1 MRTFLALASLAL
13 ATALPLKP
21 ASAQP
26 TGQLVDVRIVD
37 ADSGSVLPIHAHRG
51 RLHVPGDPGRPY
63 TVELVNRTAER
74 LLVVLSIDG
83 VNVVTGETASPSQSG
98 YVLHPHQRSEI
109 RGWRKSLAESAE
121 FYFTALPDSYAAR
134 TGRPFD
140 VGVIGAAVF
149 REVPRRF
156 VPSSPPIARG
166 REGWSKDAPGTDA
179 PLAASPESESGA
191 ADSKSFRSTA
201 PRQDLGTGHGRRQW
215 DPVAETR
222 FERRNARPD
231 EIVSLFYD
239 SRARLVADGVI
250 PRRHPRHLAADPN
263 PFPAGFV
270 PDPWR

>member
-1 MRTFLALASLAL
+1 MRTFLVFASLAL
-13 ATALPLKP
+13 AALPVDQT
-21 ASAQP
+21 AAQP
-26 TGQLVDVRIVD
+26 IGQLVDVRVVD
-37 ADSGSVLPIHAHRG
+37 AHSGSVLPIHPHRG

-149 REVPRRF
+149 REMPRRP
-156 VPSSPPIARG
+156 VPPSPSIARE
-166 REGWSKDAPGTDA
+166 REGWSKDGPGAAA
-179 PLAASPESESGA
+179 PLAAAPESQSGA
-191 ADSKSFRSTA
+191 TNSKSLRSTA
-201 PRQDLGTGHGRRQW
+201 PRQELGTGHGHRQW
-215 DPVAETR
+215 DPVTETR
-222 FERRNARPD
+222 FERRSARPD

-239 SRARLVADGVI
+239 SHARLVAEGVI
-250 PRRHPRHLAADPN
+250 PRRHPRHLVAEPN

>member
-1 MRTFLALASLAL
+1 MRMFLALASLAL
-13 ATALPLKP
+13 AAALPMER
-21 ASAQP
+21 AAAQP

-37 ADSGSVLPIHAHRG
+37 AETGSALPIYPHRG
-51 RLHVPGDPGRPY
+51 RLHVPGDPGLPY
-63 TVELVNRTAER
+63 TVELINRTPER
-74 LLVVLSIDG
+74 LLVVPSIDG

-98 YVLHPHQRSEI
+98 YVLHPHQRTEI

-156 VPSSPPIARG
+156 VPPSPPIARG
-166 REGWSKDAPGTDA
+166 RDGWSKDAPGADA
-179 PLAASPESESGA
+179 PLAATPESESGA
-191 ADSKSFRSTA
+191 ADSKSFRSA

-222 FERRNARPD
+222 FERRSARPD
-231 EIVSLFYD
+231 EVVSLFYD
-239 SRARLVADGVI
+239 SRDRLVAEGVI
-250 PRRHPRHLAADPN
+250 PRRPRHLAGRPN